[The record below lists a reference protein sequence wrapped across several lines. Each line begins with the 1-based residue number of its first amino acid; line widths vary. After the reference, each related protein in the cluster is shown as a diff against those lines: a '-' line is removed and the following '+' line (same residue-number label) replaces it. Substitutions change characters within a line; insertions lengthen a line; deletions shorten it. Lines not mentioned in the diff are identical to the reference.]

1 MKLIKLLNEIQIKE
15 GKQVGELYHY
25 TTFYNLLSILKSDSM
40 KGSYEGDL
48 DDDYNKDEI
57 EEIIEDLLED
67 LESAKLS
74 TGSEKQKDIDEILSQ
89 INYYRNYHKNKQNIA
104 PVLSKKYWKDYRF
117 ISTSRN
123 KHFLRKNKPTDEL
136 YLSIAETQHFVRI
149 TLNGNKL
156 SNKYKILPIYH
167 PGSGHDETEER
178 ILIPNKNNSSNA
190 KLIGIRTYIKSIEFY
205 INSFYDP
212 KILKHLI
219 DFFNENN
226 IHSFDYLLDKK
237 NLTIDEMFTIFKNNM
252 KDVEKAFKCP
262 VTFLTQF

>member
-40 KGSYEGDL
+40 KGSYEEEL
-48 DDDYNKDEI
+48 DDDYSKDEI

-89 INYYRNYHKNKQNIA
+89 INYYRNYHKNKPHKDPI
-104 PVLSKKYWKDYRF
+104 LSNKYWENYSF

-123 KHFLRKNKPTDEL
+123 KHFLRMNKPTDAL
-136 YLSIAETQHFVRI
+136 NLGIKSDFVRI

-156 SNKYKILPIYH
+156 SNKYKILPIH
-167 PGSGHDETEER
+167 HSGAGHDESEER
-178 ILIPNKNNSSNA
+178 IIISNKNNLN
-190 KLIGIRTYIKSIEFY
+190 LIGIRTYIKSIEFY

-212 KILKHLI
+212 EILEYFI
-219 DFFNENN
+219 DFFNKNN

-237 NLTIDEMFTIFKNNM
+237 KLTIDEMFTIFKNNM